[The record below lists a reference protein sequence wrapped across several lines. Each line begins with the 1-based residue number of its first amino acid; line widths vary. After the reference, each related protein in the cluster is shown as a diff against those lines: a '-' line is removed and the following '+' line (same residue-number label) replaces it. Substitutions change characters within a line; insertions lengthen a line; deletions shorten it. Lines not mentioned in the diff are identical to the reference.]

1 MKKMLWILVFVTII
15 TIFFDG
21 IAFAAKKKEFVS
33 ISAIYELDSW
43 VGATYELFLKE
54 YKLKMPKKINLNF
67 ASSTSEFYSLAKVK
81 ADLGAITIEGTIVVS
96 GDKVSPKN
104 RVAVLKE
111 LIRIT
116 LNENKKGK
124 DADKIIND
132 FFKKHGIK

>member
-1 MKKMLWILVFVTII
+1 MRRVLLILVLVAFVSL
-15 TIFFDG
+15 FFDVT
-21 IAFAAKKKEFVS
+21 AFAAKKKEVVS

-67 ASSTSEFYSLAKVK
+67 ASSTTEFYSLAKVK
-81 ADLGAITIEGTIVVS
+81 ADLGAITIEGTIVIS
-96 GDKVSPKN
+96 GDKITPKN
-104 RVAVLKE
+104 RVAILKE

-116 LNENKKGK
+116 LIENKKGK
-124 DADKIIND
+124 DADKIISD